1 MCVFVHDNAVSTEAR
16 ERDFDPLKL
25 EFTGDRD
32 LGPSGLAVP
41 PLPTEPSHHVNIC
54 VNGLNPTLSPDL
66 CRHPAHRRAKHACTI

>member
-32 LGPSGLAVP
+32 LGPSGLATP
-41 PLPTEPSHHVNIC
+41 PLPTEPSHHVNEYMC
-54 VNGLNPTLSPDL
+54 EWFESNAVF
-66 CRHPAHRRAKHACTI
+66 